1 MRDAHY
7 HHTVA
12 SVIACTCVQV
22 ELLGRERTPAQWKA
36 LFSDAGFR
44 LSRIVACRG
53 PMAVIEAVP
62 V

>member
-1 MRDAHY
+1 MANKT
-7 HHTVA
+7 HTYAFLQVA
-12 SVIACTCVQV
+12 
-22 ELLGRERTPAQWKA
+22 LLGRERTPAQWKA